1 MRDVLKLPRFGA
13 APRSKVA
20 GPPAIDPVPPDATV
34 LLLVEDEP
42 AVRNLFSMAL
52 RREGYYVAEAQHGE
66 EALAIAAQLPRIDL
80 VVTDIVMPVMKGPEM
95 ARRLRAQHPDLK
107 FVFVSGYL
115 VSDDL
120 GPNSHMLAK
129 PFMRNDLVR
138 KVIDI
143 VGPPKQP
150 ASV

>member
-1 MRDVLKLPRFGA
+1 MLKLPRFGA
-13 APRSKVA
+13 ATRPKKE
-20 GPPAIDPVPPDATV
+20 GLPPIEPVPPDATV

-42 AVRNLFSMAL
+42 AVRNLFTMAL

-66 EALAIAAQLPRIDL
+66 EALAVAAQLSHIDL

-95 ARRLRAQHPDLK
+95 ARRLREQHPELK

-129 PFMRNDLVR
+129 PFMRHDLVN
-138 KVIDI
+138 KVIEI
-143 VGPPKQP
+143 VGRPKQP
-150 ASV
+150 ATA